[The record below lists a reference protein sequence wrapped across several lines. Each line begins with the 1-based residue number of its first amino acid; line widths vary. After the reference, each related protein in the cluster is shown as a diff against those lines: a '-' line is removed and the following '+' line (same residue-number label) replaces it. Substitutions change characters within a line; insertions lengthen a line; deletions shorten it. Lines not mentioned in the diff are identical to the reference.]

1 MATAYTP
8 KNILIT
14 GAAGFIASHVANRLI
29 RNYPDYKIVV
39 LDKLDYCSNLKNLLP
54 SRTSRNFKFIKG
66 DIGSVDLVNFILIT
80 ENIDTIMH
88 FAAQTHV
95 DNSFGNSFEF
105 TKNNIYG
112 THVLLEACK
121 VTGQIKRFI
130 HVSTDEVYGE
140 TEEDAVVGNHE
151 ASQLLPTNPYSAT
164 KAGAEMLVMAY
175 GRSYGLPVITT
186 RGNNVY
192 GPNQFPEKLIPKFI
206 LLAMKGQPLPIH
218 GDGSNVRS
226 YLYCEDVAEAFEV
239 VLHKGE
245 VGHVYNIGTK
255 KERRVIDVAND
266 ICKLFSLDSDTSIK
280 FVDNRPF
287 NDQRYFLDDEK
298 LKTLGW
304 FERTT
309 WEEGLKRTM
318 DWYISNP
325 DWWGDVSG
333 ALLPHPRMLTMP
345 GIEGKFDGPDVSN
358 SDSSYPLN
366 NSSESKMVVP
376 ASKHSPSPEKPSLK
390 FLIYG
395 RTGWIGG
402 LLGKICEKQGI
413 PFEYGK
419 GRLEERS
426 TLLADI
432 RTVKPTHVF
441 NAAGVTGRPNVD
453 WCESHKPETIRTN
466 VVGTLNLADACREQG
481 LLMINYATG
490 CIFEYDDAHPE
501 GSGIGFKEEDK
512 PNFTGSFYSKT
523 KAMVEELLKEYD
535 NVCTLR
541 VRMPISSDL
550 SNPRNFITKISRYN
564 KVVNIP
570 NSMTILDEL
579 IPISVEMAKRNC
591 RGIWNFTNPGV
602 VSHNEILE
610 MYKSYIDPNFKWA
623 NFTLDEQ
630 AKVIV
635 APRSNNEMDASKLKN
650 EFPELLSIKDSLIQY
665 VFEPNKKSFTG

>member
-1 MATAYTP
+1 MATYEP

-29 RNYPDYKIVV
+29 RNYPHYKIVV
-39 LDKLDYCSNLKNLLP
+39 LDKLDYCSSLKNLNP
-54 SRTSRNFKFIKG
+54 SRSSPNLKFVKG
-66 DIGSVDLVNFILIT
+66 DIASADLVNYLLIT
-80 ENIDTIMH
+80 ESIDTIMH

-121 VTGQIKRFI
+121 VTGQIRRFI

-206 LLAMKGQPLPIH
+206 LLAMRGLPLPIH

-245 VGHVYNIGTK
+245 VGHVYNIGTV
-255 KERRVIDVAND
+255 KERRVIDVAKD
-266 ICKLFSLDSDTSIK
+266 ICKLFGLDTEKVIR
-280 FVDNRPF
+280 FVENRPF
-287 NDQRYFLDDEK
+287 NDQRYFLDDQK
-298 LKTLGW
+298 LKRLGW
-304 FERTT
+304 AERTP
-309 WEEGLKRTM
+309 WEEGLKKTIE
-318 DWYISNP
+318 WYTTNP
-325 DWWGDVSG
+325 DYWGDVAG
-333 ALLPHPRMLTMP
+333 ALLPHPRMLMTP
-345 GIEGKFDGPDVSN
+345 GVERHNWTEEIKSLFSSPAEVSTTA
-358 SDSSYPLN
+358 
-366 NSSESKMVVP
+366 P
-376 ASKHSPSPEKPSLK
+376 AASTKSTTNAPQSPSYK

-413 PFEYGK
+413 PYEYGK

-426 TLLADI
+426 QLLEDI
-432 RTVKPTHVF
+432 RNVKPTHVL

-453 WCESHKPETIRTN
+453 WCETHKQDTIRTN
-466 VVGTLNLADACREQG
+466 VVGTLNLADVCCEQG

-490 CIFEYDDAHPE
+490 CIFEYDAKHPE
-501 GSGIGFKEEDK
+501 GSGIGFKEEDT
-512 PNFTGSFYSKT
+512 PNFRGSFYSKT

-550 SNPRNFITKISRYN
+550 SNPRNFITKIARYD

-579 IPISVEMAKRNC
+579 LPFSIEMAKRDC

-610 MYKSYIDPNFKWA
+610 MYRKYINPDFKWT
-623 NFTLDEQ
+623 NFTLEEQ

-635 APRSNNEMDASKLKN
+635 APRSNNEMDASKLKV
-650 EFPELLSIKDSLIQY
+650 EFPELLSIKDSLIKY
-665 VFEPNKKSFTG
+665 VFEPNRKVPAN